1 MDVNCTKCKRLIE
14 SKNINVEKDTAFCTS
29 CRSLSSLS
37 SMLVSATDPNFDSRK
52 PVSGTKVSRNG
63 SNWMISASHRSFS
76 ALFFVPFTVV
86 WAGGSMTGIYGT
98 QIAEGKFSLSQ
109 SLFGLPFLIG
119 SIVLITLCLMS
130 IFGRTLVSVENN
142 KALVFIG
149 IGAIG
154 WYRRFE
160 WRDVSKVIETN
171 KGQQKYISL
180 EGSKRLNLGWGLS
193 ASKQFYLAN
202 FLRTKLRA

>member
-98 QIAEGKFSLSQ
+98 QIAEGQFSVSQ
-109 SLFGLPFLIG
+109 SLFGLHFLIG
-119 SIVLITLCLMS
+119 SIVLITLCFMS
-130 IFGRTLVSVENN
+130 IFGSTLVSVVNN
-142 KALVFIG
+142 KELVLIG
-149 IGAIG
+149 FVSTG
-154 WYRRFE
+154 WFRRC
-160 WRDVSKVIETN
+160 D
-171 KGQQKYISL
+171 G
-180 EGSKRLNLGWGLS
+180 
-193 ASKQFYLAN
+193 
-202 FLRTKLRA
+202 